1 MDTGSGMPEMNI
13 GINGSVL
20 RCEDISLTF
29 GSVKALS
36 NISFEVNK
44 GEIVSIIGP
53 NGAGKTS
60 IINTITGYYR
70 PSSGNIYFKGQNITG
85 LPPHKVCVHGIAR
98 TFQNIELFSGLT
110 VLENLLAARHIYL
123 KSNLL
128 SCCLYYGF
136 AQKKEIEARKIVE
149 DIIDF
154 LEMEAIRKQ
163 EVGILPYG
171 QRKRVELGRAL
182 ALEPELIFLDEPT
195 AGMNVEEKED
205 MVRFVLDVNEEKGT
219 TIVLVEHDM
228 DMVMDISDRVIVFDF
243 GVKIAEGLPE
253 EIRDNKQVIKAYL
266 GEK

>member
-1 MDTGSGMPEMNI
+1 MAATNETGGVPI
-13 GINGSVL
+13 L
-20 RCEDISLTF
+20 RCDDISLGF
-29 GSVKALS
+29 GSVMALT
-36 NISFEVNK
+36 NMSFDVHE

-60 IINTITGYYR
+60 VINTVTGFYR
-70 PSSGNIYFKGQNITG
+70 PMKGSIHFKGRDITG
-85 LPPHKVCVHGIAR
+85 LPPHKVCLNGIAR
-98 TFQNIELFSGLT
+98 TFQNIELFSGLS

-123 KSNLL
+123 KSGLL
-128 SCCLYYGF
+128 SCCMYFGF
-136 AQKKEIEARKIVE
+136 AQRKEIEARAVVE
-149 DIIDF
+149 EIIDF
-154 LEMEAIRKQ
+154 LEMEAIRKR

-205 MVRFVLDVNEEKGT
+205 MVRFILDVNEEKGT

-243 GVKIAEGLPE
+243 GVKIAEGAPE
-253 EIRDNKQVIKAYL
+253 EIRNDRRVIKAYL

>member
-1 MDTGSGMPEMNI
+1 MVTQKKESETPI
-13 GINGSVL
+13 L
-20 RCEDISLTF
+20 KCENISLKF
-29 GSVKALS
+29 GGVQALLH
-36 NISFEVNK
+36 ISFEVNK

-53 NGAGKTS
+53 NGAGKTC
-60 IINTITGYYR
+60 IINTITGFYR
-70 PSSGNIYFKGQNITG
+70 PTEGNIYFKDQKITG
-85 LPPHKVCVHGIAR
+85 FPPHKICTLGIAR
-98 TFQNIELFSGLT
+98 TFQNIELFTGLS
-110 VLENLLAARHIYL
+110 VLNNLLAARHIYL

-128 SCCLYYGF
+128 SSALYFGF
-136 AQKKEIEARKIVE
+136 AQRKEIEERKVVE

-182 ALEPELIFLDEPT
+182 ALEPDIILLDEPT

-205 MVRFVLDVNEEKGT
+205 MVRFVLDINEEKAT

-228 DMVMDISDRVIVFDF
+228 DIVMDISDRIIVFDF
-243 GVKIAEGLPE
+243 GSKIAEGVPD
-253 EIRDNKQVIKAYL
+253 EIKKDSRVIKAYL